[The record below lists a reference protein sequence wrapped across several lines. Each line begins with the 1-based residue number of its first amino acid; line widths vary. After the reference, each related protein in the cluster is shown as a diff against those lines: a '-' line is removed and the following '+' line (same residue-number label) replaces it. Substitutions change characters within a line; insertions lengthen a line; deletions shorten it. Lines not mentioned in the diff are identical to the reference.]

1 MKQERKS
8 EEPLPRPFPLPQ
20 NYPAS
25 VEAGLS
31 AQNTSIIPALYQSS
45 SRVASSMLCYKL
57 YPTRD
62 EYQQVALQI
71 TDKYKWMSAK
81 IGPPTVSVCALYGSI
96 VKVTKF

>member
-31 AQNTSIIPALYQSS
+31 AQNTSIIPKFLSC
-45 SRVASSMLCYKL
+45 VASSMLCYKL
-57 YPTRD
+57 YPTTD

-81 IGPPTVSVCALYGSI
+81 IGPPTVSVCALYGNI